1 MITPGLSHPPQFLF
15 GVGFGSVFLYISL
28 PGYEKGLNVLSL
40 WRTYEYL
47 KRRAL
52 FKLPS
57 KNKSL
62 LILTSSC
69 FNKTHFQSTCVLFIL
84 SGQTPSSNCSTSWP
98 QTQESMK
105 TWWGAENTSWASSLC
120 LMDSIPHGHAHY
132 CICIWISA
140 VGLFLCLGFYHLTV
154 LTSVARRVDLLTKH
168 SLRSFNLSKSEAELL
183 NTHFINSLFFNNDR
197 KARPG
202 IQTVQALV
210 SYVLTFNTYNI
221 REGPQCLYC

>member
-62 LILTSSC
+62 LILTLSC
-69 FNKTHFQSTCVLFIL
+69 FHKTHFQSTCVLFIL
-84 SGQTPSSNCSTSWP
+84 SGQTPSSDCSTSWP

-105 TWWGAENTSWASSLC
+105 TWWGAEKTSWASSLC
-120 LMDSIPHGHAHY
+120 LIDSPAYGHVHN
-132 CICIWISA
+132 CICIWILA

-168 SLRSFNLSKSEAELL
+168 SLRSFGLKQKWSRITKYSFH
-183 NTHFINSLFFNNDR
+183 T
-197 KARPG
+197 
-202 IQTVQALV
+202 
-210 SYVLTFNTYNI
+210 LTF
-221 REGPQCLYC
+221 L